1 MTNCA
6 ADSVTLKPAVAL
18 KKKSERVSYNALN
31 FTNVWANQKT
41 KKTVNMIKNINGRL
55 EAFYHHMCD
64 FS

>member
-41 KKTVNMIKNINGRL
+41 KVNMIKNINGRL